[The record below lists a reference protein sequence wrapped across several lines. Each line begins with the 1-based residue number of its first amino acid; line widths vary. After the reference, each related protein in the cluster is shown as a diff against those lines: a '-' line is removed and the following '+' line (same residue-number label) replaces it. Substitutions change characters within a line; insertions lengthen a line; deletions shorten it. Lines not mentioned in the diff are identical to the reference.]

1 MTNKLEINALTIDE
15 LKEAIKEFIEQNREV
30 IDLESYDCSE
40 LAEDIENFL
49 FSKYQIHG
57 DIITFEP
64 EDKQY
69 MLKVREKNNIKEYTY
84 HTVYLANGLIV
95 DVRSIT
101 NVDNI
106 QLKTFFEYLQDL
118 ETLNFDI
125 KIINSFI

>member
-1 MTNKLEINALTIDE
+1 MTNTSEINELTIDE
-15 LKEAIKEFIEQNREV
+15 LKEAIKEFIEKNREV
-30 IDLESYDCSE
+30 IDLQSYDCSE

-69 MLKVREKNNIKEYTY
+69 MLKVREKNSIKEYEY
-84 HTVYLANGLIV
+84 HTVYLINGLIV

-125 KIINSFI
+125 KIINSFM

>member
-1 MTNKLEINALTIDE
+1 MTNTLEVNELTIDE

-30 IDLESYDCSE
+30 IDLQSYDCSE

-49 FSKYQIHG
+49 FSKYQVHG

-64 EDKQY
+64 ENKQY
-69 MLKVREKNNIKEYTY
+69 MLKVREKNSIKEYTY
-84 HTVYLANGLIV
+84 HTVYLVNGLII
-95 DVRSIT
+95 DVRNIT

>member
-1 MTNKLEINALTIDE
+1 MTNTLEINELTIDE
-15 LKEAIKEFIEQNREV
+15 LKEAIKEFIEKNREV
-30 IDLESYDCSE
+30 IDLQSYDCSE

-69 MLKVREKNNIKEYTY
+69 MLKVREKNSIKEYEY
-84 HTVYLANGLIV
+84 HTVYLLNGLIV

-101 NVDNI
+101 NADNI

>member
-1 MTNKLEINALTIDE
+1 MTNTLEVNELTIDE
-15 LKEAIKEFIEQNREV
+15 LKESIKEFIEQNREV

-49 FSKYQIHG
+49 FSKYQVHG

-84 HTVYLANGLIV
+84 HTVYLVNGLIV
-95 DVRSIT
+95 DVRNIT

>member
-1 MTNKLEINALTIDE
+1 MTNTLEVNELTIDE

-30 IDLESYDCSE
+30 IDLQSYDCSE

-49 FSKYQIHG
+49 FSKYQVHG

-64 EDKQY
+64 ENKQY
-69 MLKVREKNNIKEYTY
+69 MLKVREKNSIKEYEY
-84 HTVYLANGLIV
+84 HTVYLVNRLII
-95 DVRSIT
+95 DVRNIT

>member
-1 MTNKLEINALTIDE
+1 MTNTLEINEFTIDE

-30 IDLESYDCSE
+30 IDLENYDCSE

-69 MLKVREKNNIKEYTY
+69 MLKVREKNSIKEYEY
-84 HTVYLANGLIV
+84 HTVYLVNGLIV

-125 KIINSFI
+125 TIINSFI

>member
-1 MTNKLEINALTIDE
+1 MTNTLEINELTIDE
-15 LKEAIKEFIEQNREV
+15 LKEAIREFIEKNREV
-30 IDLESYDCSE
+30 IDLQSYDCSE

-57 DIITFEP
+57 DIIAFEP

-69 MLKVREKNNIKEYTY
+69 MLKVREKNSIKEYEY
-84 HTVYLANGLIV
+84 HTVYLINGLIV

-101 NVDNI
+101 NADNI

>member
-1 MTNKLEINALTIDE
+1 MTNKLEINEFTIDE
-15 LKEAIKEFIEQNREV
+15 LKEVIKEFIEQNREV

-69 MLKVREKNNIKEYTY
+69 MLKVREKNSIKEYEY
-84 HTVYLANGLIV
+84 HTVYLVNGLIV

-101 NVDNI
+101 DADNI

>member
-1 MTNKLEINALTIDE
+1 MTNTLEINELTIDE
-15 LKEAIKEFIEQNREV
+15 LKEAIKEFIEKNREV
-30 IDLESYDCSE
+30 IDLQSYDCSE

-69 MLKVREKNNIKEYTY
+69 MLKVREKNSIKEYEY
-84 HTVYLANGLIV
+84 HTVYLINGLIV

-101 NVDNI
+101 NADNI

-125 KIINSFI
+125 KIINSFM

>member
-1 MTNKLEINALTIDE
+1 MTNTLEINELTTDE
-15 LKEAIKEFIEQNREV
+15 LKEAIREFIEKNREV
-30 IDLESYDCSE
+30 IDLQSYDCSE

-49 FSKYQIHG
+49 FSKYQVHG

-64 EDKQY
+64 ENKQY
-69 MLKVREKNNIKEYTY
+69 MLKVREKNSIKEYEY
-84 HTVYLANGLIV
+84 HAVYLVNGLIV

-101 NVDNI
+101 NADNI

>member
-1 MTNKLEINALTIDE
+1 MTNTLEINELTIDE
-15 LKEAIKEFIEQNREV
+15 LKEAIKEFIEKNREV
-30 IDLESYDCSE
+30 IDLQSYDCSE

-49 FSKYQIHG
+49 FSKYQVHG
-57 DIITFEP
+57 DIITFQP

-69 MLKVREKNNIKEYTY
+69 MLKVREKNSIKEYEY
-84 HTVYLANGLIV
+84 HTVYLVNGLIV

-106 QLKTFFEYLQDL
+106 QLKTFFEYLQGL

-125 KIINSFI
+125 KIINSFM

>member
-1 MTNKLEINALTIDE
+1 MTNTLEINELTIDE
-15 LKEAIKEFIEQNREV
+15 LKEAIKEFIEKNREV
-30 IDLESYDCSE
+30 IDLQSYDCSE

-69 MLKVREKNNIKEYTY
+69 MLKVREKNSIKEYEY
-84 HTVYLANGLIV
+84 HTVYLINGLIV

-101 NVDNI
+101 NADNI

>member
-1 MTNKLEINALTIDE
+1 MTNKLEINKLTIDE

-30 IDLESYDCSE
+30 IDLQSYDCSE

-49 FSKYQIHG
+49 FSKYQVHG
-57 DIITFEP
+57 DIITFQP

-69 MLKVREKNNIKEYTY
+69 TLKVREKNSIKEYEY
-84 HTVYLANGLIV
+84 HTVYLVNGLIV

-125 KIINSFI
+125 KIINSFM

>member
-1 MTNKLEINALTIDE
+1 MTNTLEINELTIDE
-15 LKEAIKEFIEQNREV
+15 LKEAIREFIEQNREV

-49 FSKYQIHG
+49 FSKYQVHG

-69 MLKVREKNNIKEYTY
+69 MLKVREKNSIKEYEY
-84 HTVYLANGLIV
+84 HTVYLVNGLIV

-101 NVDNI
+101 NADNI

-125 KIINSFI
+125 KIINSFM

>member
-1 MTNKLEINALTIDE
+1 MTNTLEINELTVDE
-15 LKEAIKEFIEQNREV
+15 LKEAIKEFIEKNREV
-30 IDLESYDCSE
+30 IDLQSYDCSE

-69 MLKVREKNNIKEYTY
+69 MLKVREKNRIKEYEY
-84 HTVYLANGLIV
+84 HTVYLVNGLIV

-101 NVDNI
+101 NADNI

>member
-1 MTNKLEINALTIDE
+1 MTNTLEINELTVDE
-15 LKEAIKEFIEQNREV
+15 LKEVIKEFIEQNREV

-57 DIITFEP
+57 DIVTFQP
-64 EDKQY
+64 EDRRY
-69 MLKVREKNNIKEYTY
+69 MMKVREKNSIQEYGY
-84 HTVYLANGLIV
+84 HTVYLVNGLIV
-95 DVRSIT
+95 DVRNIT
-101 NVDNI
+101 DVDNV

-125 KIINSFI
+125 KIVNNF

>member
-1 MTNKLEINALTIDE
+1 MTNTLEINELTIDE
-15 LKEAIKEFIEQNREV
+15 LKEAIKEFIEKNREV
-30 IDLESYDCSE
+30 INLESYDCSE

-49 FSKYQIHG
+49 FSKYQVHG

-69 MLKVREKNNIKEYTY
+69 MLKVREKNSIKEYEY
-84 HTVYLANGLIV
+84 HTVYLVNGLIV

-101 NVDNI
+101 DVDNI

-125 KIINSFI
+125 KIINSFM

>member
-1 MTNKLEINALTIDE
+1 MTNTLEINELTTDE

-69 MLKVREKNNIKEYTY
+69 MLKVREKNSIKEYEY
-84 HTVYLANGLIV
+84 HTVYLINGLIA

-101 NVDNI
+101 NADNI

-125 KIINSFI
+125 KIINSFM

>member
-1 MTNKLEINALTIDE
+1 MTNTLEINELTVDE
-15 LKEAIKEFIEQNREV
+15 LKEAIKEFIEKNREV
-30 IDLESYDCSE
+30 IDLQSYDCSE

-69 MLKVREKNNIKEYTY
+69 MLKVREKNSIKEYEY
-84 HTVYLANGLIV
+84 HTVYLVNGLIV

-101 NVDNI
+101 NADNI

>member
-1 MTNKLEINALTIDE
+1 MTNTLEINELTINE
-15 LKEAIKEFIEQNREV
+15 LKEAIREFIEKNREV
-30 IDLESYDCSE
+30 IDLQSYDCSE

-49 FSKYQIHG
+49 FSKYQVHG
-57 DIITFEP
+57 DIITFQP

-69 MLKVREKNNIKEYTY
+69 MLKVREKNSIKEYEY
-84 HTVYLANGLIV
+84 HTVYLVNGLIV

-101 NVDNI
+101 NADNI

>member
-1 MTNKLEINALTIDE
+1 MTNTLEINELTVDE

-30 IDLESYDCSE
+30 IDLQSYDCSE

-64 EDKQY
+64 EDKLY
-69 MLKVREKNNIKEYTY
+69 MLKVREKNSIKEYEY
-84 HTVYLANGLIV
+84 HTVYLVNGLII
-95 DVRSIT
+95 DVRNIT